1 MPHEYDTV
9 LLALGVTLQDWMRI
23 TAREPLPQ
31 SLVDLLDRLEEREQ
45 VRLIKTWETGLRFGR
60 ARRVQRR
67 LLPRMV

>member
-9 LLALGVTLQDWMRI
+9 LLALGVPLQDWMRI

-31 SLVDLLDRLEEREQ
+31 SLVDLLDHLEEREQ
-45 VRLIKTWETGLRFGR
+45 VRLIKTRETGLRFGR

>member
-9 LLALGVTLQDWMRI
+9 VLQLGVALQEWMRI

-31 SLVDLLDRLEEREQ
+31 SLLDLLDRLEESEQ
-45 VRLIKTWETGLRFGR
+45 VRLITTRETGLRFGQ